1 MVVIEH
7 WSGTL
12 KSMMELKSDSFH
24 RDTIAHLATVNRVF
38 HFLWFLLS
46 LFHENVQFHQLETFN
61 YVFKGLMVSLTP
73 QYKLLVTGAI
83 FFTCSPTTNH

>member
-1 MVVIEH
+1 MVVIGH

-24 RDTIAHLATVNRVF
+24 RDTITHLATVNRVF

-61 YVFKGLMVSLTP
+61 YVSLTP